1 MRLCAVALCFVR
13 HPADGF
19 DYNRAIGPA
28 SPAKPLTDLEILRMC
43 LYNRKL
49 HNPIKAAHGEA
60 YAEIGRGIAGHGE

>member
-19 DYNRAIGPA
+19 DHNYAICPSLSSQARA
-28 SPAKPLTDLEILRMC
+28 DLRTLRMC

-49 HNPIKAAHGEA
+49 HNPIKSAHGETSA
-60 YAEIGRGIAGHGE
+60 KIGCSIAGHGE

>member
-1 MRLCAVALCFVR
+1 MGSTTTVQS
-13 HPADGF
+13 
-19 DYNRAIGPA
+19 GPA

>member
-1 MRLCAVALCFVR
+1 MGSTTTVQS
-13 HPADGF
+13 
-19 DYNRAIGPA
+19 GPA

-49 HNPIKAAHGEA
+49 HNPIKSAHGEA